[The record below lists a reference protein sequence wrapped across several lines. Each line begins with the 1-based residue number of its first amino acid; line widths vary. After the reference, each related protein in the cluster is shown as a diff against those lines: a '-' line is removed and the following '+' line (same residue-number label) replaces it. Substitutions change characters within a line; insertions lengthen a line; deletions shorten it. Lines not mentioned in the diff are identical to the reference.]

1 MLRISIP
8 EQLSKR
14 FKIIA
19 TQILQPQSQ
28 RRLAI
33 LEACM
38 IGLVSGLAA
47 FCLRVGAGWLGSWR
61 IYGALN
67 SPLPVWVFLPSVGL
81 IGGFLTGFLVERF
94 APETTGSG
102 VPQVKAALSGMP
114 ISLDFRVAI
123 SKLLGTMFTMGSGLT
138 LGRQGPTVQIGAA
151 LAAWI
156 GRWVPTSPNY
166 SRQIIAC
173 GAAAGLAAGFNA
185 PIAGVLFV
193 VEDLLHDIS
202 GITLG
207 PAIIASFIGAV
218 VSRLLEGQNPDFEPP
233 SAEVMERSY
242 QQWLIQPGE
251 IPFYIILG
259 ILAGVLGTLFS
270 RSIVSALQFSR
281 KAFSLG
287 LPVRMALAGF
297 LCGLIVSVLPVEFR
311 NNAGLR
317 EFLLSGE
324 LNWTITA
331 LAFVAH
337 FVLTTIAASSSAPG
351 GLFAPSLVLGAAL
364 GKLIGIWE
372 FSLIGLEPPT
382 TFAYAG
388 MGAFFCAVSRTPITA
403 VVIVFEITRDFNLVL
418 QLMICSVVA
427 YFVADKIDKHS
438 LYDRLLKL
446 NGIELK
452 EDQLDREALSKLLA
466 RDVMQRQV
474 ETLSSQLPL
483 LQVRQE
489 FSRSQHRGFPV
500 VENGKLVGIVT
511 QRDLSNV
518 SQQNL
523 PEDTP
528 LHKFMT
534 SKPIAVTPDETL
546 TQVLYLLGKY
556 KPSRLPVV
564 EGRHLVGIITRS
576 DIIKAELG
584 ILSGEDTQVGL
595 HPEPS
600 YVVYQTRAP
609 QVGQGRMLVSLH
621 NPKTAPSLLEIAAAI
636 ARERNYEIECLN
648 VITIP
653 RHRSPSET
661 PVRLTKS
668 RRLMRQAEQMG
679 RAWKIPLHTQVRVT
693 NDVAQA
699 ILETTKER
707 HIDLILMGWQGK
719 SSTSDRVFGNVVDMI
734 IRACECEMVLVK
746 WPQMVDPFGSKR
758 KLRLHSLLGWQR
770 WLVPIRDDAKK
781 SVAVQLLPALTHLSH
796 QAEIRL
802 LKVMNKEV
810 SVSEKRAWE
819 HTSQELSSLLNSK
832 VRITAVTSEF
842 VPDAVIDFAY
852 QEHCDVVVLGA
863 SREGMLKQVIQGNI
877 PEAIARHCDCTVILV
892 RPAIGHAAD

>member
-8 EQLSKR
+8 EQLSKQ
-14 FKIIA
+14 FKVVA
-19 TQILQPQSQ
+19 TQVLQPNSP
-28 RRLAI
+28 RRFAI
-33 LEACM
+33 LEACL

-47 FCLRVGAGWLGSWR
+47 FFLREGAGWLGSWR
-61 IYGALN
+61 MYGSLYG
-67 SPLPVWVFLPSVGL
+67 PLPTWVFLPAVGL
-81 IGGFLTGFLVERF
+81 IGGFTTGFLVERF

-102 VPQVKAALSGMP
+102 VPQVKAALSGIP
-114 ISLDFRVAI
+114 ISLDLRVAI

-166 SRQIIAC
+166 RRQIVAC

-202 GITLG
+202 GLTLG

-218 VSRLLEGQNPDFEPP
+218 VSRILEGRNPDFETH
-233 SAEVMERSY
+233 SAALLQRYSEQSFL
-242 QQWLIQPGE
+242 QLGE

-259 ILAGVLGTLFS
+259 ITAGLLGTLFS
-270 RSIVSALQFSR
+270 RGIVSSLKFSR
-281 KAFSLG
+281 RTFRLG

-297 LCGLIVSVLPVEFR
+297 LCGLIVSFLPMEFR

-317 EFLLSGE
+317 ELILRGDIV
-324 LNWTITA
+324 WTTIA

-337 FVLTTIAASSSAPG
+337 FTLTTIAASSSAPG

-372 FSLIGLEPPT
+372 FNLVGLEPST

-403 VVIVFEITRDFNLVL
+403 VVIVFEITQDFNLVL
-418 QLMICSVVA
+418 QLMICSIVA
-427 YFVADKIDKHS
+427 YFVSDKIDKQS
-438 LYDRLLKL
+438 LYDRLLQL
-446 NGIELK
+446 SGIELK
-452 EDQLDREALSKLLA
+452 EDDLERQAWKQLKA

-474 ETLSSQLPL
+474 ETLSVHQTL
-483 LQVRQE
+483 LEVRQE

-500 VENGKLVGIVT
+500 VEDGKLVGIVT
-511 QRDLSNV
+511 QKDLSNA
-518 SQQNL
+518 SKQNL
-523 PEDTP
+523 PEETP
-528 LHKFMT
+528 LSKFMT
-534 SKPIAVTPDETL
+534 AKPITIAPEETL
-546 TQVLYLLGKY
+546 SQVVYLLAKY

-584 ILSGEDTQVGL
+584 LISGEDTQVGL

-600 YVVYQTRAP
+600 YIVYQTRAP
-609 QVGQGRMLVSLH
+609 QLGKGRMLVSLY
-621 NPKTAPSLLEIAAAI
+621 NPTTAPALLEIAAAI

-661 PVRLTKS
+661 SVKLTKS

-679 RAWKIPLHTQVRVT
+679 RAWGIPIHTQVRVT
-693 NDVAQA
+693 HDIAQA

-719 SSTSDRVFGNVVDMI
+719 SSTTDRVFGNVVDVI
-734 IRACECEMVLVK
+734 IRQVGSEVILVK
-746 WPQMVDPFGSKR
+746 WPHVVDPFNTKR
-758 KLRLHSLLGWQR
+758 KLRLHSLSGWQR
-770 WLVPIRDDAKK
+770 WLVPLRDDPKD
-781 SVAVQLLPALTHLSH
+781 SVAVQLLPALMQLSH
-796 QAEIRL
+796 QPEIRL
-802 LKVMNKEV
+802 LKVMSKAITTP
-810 SVSEKRAWE
+810 EKQVWE
-819 HTSQELSSLLNSK
+819 HTSDELSSLLNAN
-832 VRITAVTSEF
+832 VRMTAVTSDF
-842 VPDAVIDFAY
+842 VPEAVIDFAY
-852 QEHCDVVVLGA
+852 REHCDVVVLGA

-877 PEAIARHCDCTVILV
+877 PEAIARNCDCTVILV
-892 RPAIGHAAD
+892 RPAIGQAVE

>member
-8 EQLSKR
+8 EQLSKQ

-19 TQILQPQSQ
+19 AQILQPQSP
-28 RRLAI
+28 RRFAI
-33 LEACM
+33 IEACL
-38 IGLVSGLAA
+38 IGVVSGLAA
-47 FCLRVGAGWLGSWR
+47 FFLREGAGWLGSLR
-61 IYGALN
+61 VYGSLN
-67 SPLPVWVFLPSVGL
+67 APVPIWVFLPGVGL

-114 ISLDFRVAI
+114 ISLDFRVAV
-123 SKLLGTMFTMGSGLT
+123 SKLLGTMFTMGSGFT

-151 LAAWI
+151 LAGWI

-193 VEDLLHDIS
+193 VEDLLHDVS

-233 SAEVMERSY
+233 SPELLELSY
-242 QQWLIQPGE
+242 QQWLIEPGE

-259 ILAGVLGTLFS
+259 ILAGILGTLFS
-270 RSIVSALQFSR
+270 RGIVSSLKFSR
-281 KAFSLG
+281 KTFPLG

-297 LCGLIVSVLPVEFR
+297 LCGLIVSVLPIQFR

-324 LNWTITA
+324 LNLKITA
-331 LAFVAH
+331 LAFIAH

-372 FSLIGLEPPT
+372 YSLFHLESPT
-382 TFAYAG
+382 TYAYAG

-427 YFVADKIDKHS
+427 YFVADKVDKRS

-452 EDQLDREALSKLLA
+452 DDQLDREALSKLLA
-466 RDVMQRQV
+466 RDVMQPSV
-474 ETLSSQLPL
+474 ESLSSQLTL
-483 LQVRQE
+483 LDVRQE

-511 QRDLSNV
+511 QRDLSNA
-518 SQQNL
+518 SQQSL

-528 LHKFMT
+528 LYKFMT
-534 SKPIAVTPDETL
+534 PKPITVKPDDTL

-584 ILSGEDTQVGL
+584 VLSGEDRQVGL

-609 QVGQGRMLVSLH
+609 QVGKGRMLVSLY
-621 NPKTAPSLLEIAAAI
+621 NPQTASSLLEIAAAI

-661 PVRLTKS
+661 PVKLTKS

-699 ILETTKER
+699 ILETAKER

-719 SSTSDRVFGNVVDMI
+719 SSTSDRIFGNVVDVI
-734 IRACECEMVLVK
+734 IRACSCEVVLVK
-746 WPQMVDPFGSKR
+746 WPHMVDPFNTKR

-770 WLVPIRDDAKK
+770 WLVPIRDDANK
-781 SVAVQLLPALTHLSH
+781 SVAVQLLPALTNLSH
-796 QAEIRL
+796 QPEIRL
-802 LKVMNKEV
+802 LKVMNKSI

-819 HTSQELSSLLNSK
+819 QTSQELSSLLNSR
-832 VRITAVTSEF
+832 VRMTAVTSEF
-842 VPDAVIDFAY
+842 VPEAVIDFAY
-852 QEHCDVVVLGA
+852 REHCDVVVLGA

-877 PEAIARHCDCTVILV
+877 PEAIARYCDCTVILV
-892 RPAIGHAAD
+892 RPAMGHSAE